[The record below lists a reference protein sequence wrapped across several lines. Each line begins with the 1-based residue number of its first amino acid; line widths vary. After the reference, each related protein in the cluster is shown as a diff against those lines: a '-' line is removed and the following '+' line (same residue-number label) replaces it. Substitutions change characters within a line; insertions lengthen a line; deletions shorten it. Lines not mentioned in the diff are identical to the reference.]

1 MKVCFINWLFI
12 TAFTLGYKM
21 SKFEASFRC
30 PIIRQHQS
38 LNNKKAK
45 QKSEISKRRDTRTC
59 TTRGQFPHASLL
71 TCAVY
76 IETSG
81 VIIHLS
87 GHLPLCYG
95 HCHILG

>member
-1 MKVCFINWLFI
+1 MKVCFINQLFI
-12 TAFTLGYKM
+12 TAFILGYKM

-30 PIIRQHQS
+30 PIITQHQS

-45 QKSEISKRRDTRTC
+45 QSLGIEEERKIHVGRS
-59 TTRGQFPHASLL
+59 HWSLL
-71 TCAVY
+71 LTSLEY

-81 VIIHLS
+81 VIIHLF